1 MKLNSIFIQ
10 NGCDK
15 GTKHTYSKVY
25 EKDMEK
31 VRNEK
36 INLCE
41 IGIFKGASI
50 AAWLDYFPNATIYGV
65 DTFQRI
71 NPEDIEVLQNPRVK
85 WLAADSLKAGVG
97 IKIQKEWG
105 DVKFDFMIDDGLH
118 TPEANA
124 LTFQNFSPFLKEHGI
139 YYVEDA
145 WPLDIMTMDEMDID
159 WIKSRS
165 DRYNMLKMNTFFS
178 SIKDFKY
185 KRFDLR
191 KDRGIPDSY
200 IFRVQK

>member
-1 MKLNSIFIQ
+1 M
-10 NGCDK
+10 
-15 GTKHTYSKVY
+15 
-25 EKDMEK
+25 
-31 VRNEK
+31 
-36 INLCE
+36 
-41 IGIFKGASI
+41 
-50 AAWLDYFPNATIYGV
+50 

-71 NPEDIEVLQNPRVK
+71 NPEEIEVLQNPRVK
-85 WLAADSLKAGVG
+85 WLIADSLKAGVG

-124 LTFQNFSPFLKEHGI
+124 LTFQNFSPFLKKCGI

-145 WPLDIMTMDEMDID
+145 WPLDIMTMDEMNID
-159 WIKSRS
+159 WIKNRS

-178 SIKDFKY
+178 SIEDFRY

-200 IFRVQK
+200 IFRIQR

>member
-31 VRNEK
+31 FRNEK

-50 AAWLDYFPNATIYGV
+50 ASWLEYFPNATIYGV

-71 NPEDIEVLQNPRVK
+71 NPEEIEVLQNPRVK
-85 WLAADSLKAGVG
+85 WLIADSLKAGVG

-124 LTFQNFSPFLKEHGI
+124 LTFQNFSPFLKKCGI
-139 YYVEDA
+139 
-145 WPLDIMTMDEMDID
+145 LLM
-159 WIKSRS
+159 SC
-165 DRYNMLKMNTFFS
+165 F
-178 SIKDFKY
+178 
-185 KRFDLR
+185 
-191 KDRGIPDSY
+191 
-200 IFRVQK
+200 